1 MKVITCVYAHVW
13 VREHLVI
20 SEAFIEKTSLL
31 HWIALLLCQ
40 RSIDYIRLPIN
51 IPGLFFP
58 LNHLSLFSS
67 IPLCLDHGSFA
78 MSPEIRE
85 SQCSDFVFLFQYRFD
100 YSGSLTSSYTLKNL
114 TVNILKKSCWNFDW
128 DHIKSIDKI
137 GENWNLNIIETSCL
151 YMWNFHLKKIFLV
164 FFTRVLEFCSNRT
177 YANFFRFLSK
187 YLSFVL
193 M

>member
-1 MKVITCVYAHVW
+1 MCACVW

-20 SEAFIEKTSLL
+20 AEAFIEKTSLL

-40 RSIDYIRLPIN
+40 RSIDYIHLPIN

-78 MSPEIRE
+78 MSPEIRD
-85 SQCSDFVFLFQYRFD
+85 SQCSDFVFLFQYRVD

-114 TVNILKKSCWNFDW
+114 TVNILKKSCWDFDR
-128 DHIKSIDKI
+128 DHIKSID
-137 GENWNLNIIETSCL
+137 
-151 YMWNFHLKKIFLV
+151 
-164 FFTRVLEFCSNRT
+164 
-177 YANFFRFLSK
+177 
-187 YLSFVL
+187 
-193 M
+193 